1 VEHRHRALA
10 HEVGFWKWAHEE
22 AGLVKAAEKKG
33 KIIRPRLNGGREEDE
48 IERLPSPT
56 WSATSSD

>member
-10 HEVGFWKWAHEE
+10 HEVSFWKWAQDE
-22 AGLVKAAEKKG
+22 AELVKAAGKKG
-33 KIIRPRLNGGREEDE
+33 KIIRPRLNGREEDE
-48 IERLPSPT
+48 IGRSPSPT